1 MKAYSKHSLSN
12 SRDQT
17 IMANFLDTIK
27 TVNEADATRT
37 TPRQIRFEIE
47 QTDGHIISETVDFG
61 DDVIFVFDEGG
72 DDDLDG
78 SAKRYGVIMVFMD
91 GYIHCCERGLGMMD
105 ALILGARLVFTDMTG
120 MAA

>member
-1 MKAYSKHSLSN
+1 
-12 SRDQT
+12 
-17 IMANFLDTIK
+17 MANFLDTIK

-37 TPRQIRFEIE
+37 TPKEIRFRIE
-47 QTDGHIISETVDFG
+47 SEGGHIISETVDIG
-61 DDVIFVFDEGG
+61 DDTILVFDEGG

-78 SAKRYGVIMVFMD
+78 SAKRYGVIMIFMD
-91 GYIHCCERGLGMMD
+91 GYIHCCERGLDMMD